1 VKLNFGNT
9 GSQRKIGKLQI
20 LGVIFLIRQ
29 CIAAPKILVMQCTF
43 ITDDLNGPDQYKAH
57 VPGDIQ
63 KKNPDQ
69 AVLVLIQPQR
79 YGDYHN
85 FHLVTNNYYLDPKW
99 STRLSNRVWKV
110 TLAE

>member
-1 VKLNFGNT
+1 MVQINTKLLR
-9 GSQRKIGKLQI
+9 SP
-20 LGVIFLIRQ
+20 V
-29 CIAAPKILVMQCTF
+29 TF
-43 ITDDLNGPDQYKAH
+43 
-57 VPGDIQ
+57 